1 MQPTGKYRWKIVAL
15 LFFATTINYID
26 RQILGVLAPLL
37 QENMNWSE
45 SAYGWIV
52 AGFQAAYAIGL
63 LVSGV
68 LLDRFGVKWGYSIA
82 VVIWS
87 LACMLHAAAG
97 SLFLFVI
104 MRFLLG
110 LGESANFPAAVK
122 TVATWFPKKERALA
136 TGIFNSGSNIAAI
149 ITPLAIPWI
158 ALQAGWQWAFII
170 SGMLGILW
178 LICWRKWYH
187 APQDHPKISEAERD
201 WIEQDGPEPM
211 DKLPWKQLVLRRQ
224 TVGFAVSLFL
234 TAPVWWFFLYWLP
247 KFLHSEHQLS
257 ITGMAW
263 PLVIVYLIS
272 DAGALAGGWFSS
284 RMVSKGSNPV
294 RARIYTI
301 LLLALLV
308 IPVMIVPFIQQ
319 LGWVI
324 ALIALATFAH
334 QGYASNIFT
343 LVSDVFPKNAT
354 GAVTGI
360 AMFSGAIGGMIF
372 SSITGLVLERTG
384 DYTPIFIFC
393 GCAYLLSWAILTV
406 MVRPRYSRYLQIAD
420 QN

>member
-1 MQPTGKYRWKIVAL
+1 MLPTRKYRWKIVAL

-37 QENMNWSE
+37 QENMQWSE

-68 LLDRFGVKWGYSIA
+68 LLDRFGVKRGYSIA
-82 VVIWS
+82 VGIWS
-87 LACMLHAAAG
+87 IACMLHAAAG
-97 SLFLFVI
+97 TLFLFVI

-170 SGMLGILW
+170 SGILGIIW

-187 APQDHPKISEAERD
+187 APQDHPKLSATEKE
-201 WIEQDGPEPM
+201 WIEQDGQEPVNN
-211 DKLPWKQLVLRRQ
+211 LPWKQLVLRRQ
-224 TVGFAVSLFL
+224 TLGFAASLFL

-263 PLVIVYLIS
+263 PLVTVYLIS

-294 RARIYTI
+294 SARIYTI
-301 LLLALLV
+301 LLISLMV
-308 IPVMIVPFIQQ
+308 IPVMIVPFTQH

-343 LVSDVFPKNAT
+343 LVSDIFPKNAT

-372 SSITGLVLERTG
+372 SSITGLVLEKTG

-393 GCAYLLSWAILTV
+393 GCAYLLSWAILTLL
-406 MVRPRYSRYLQIAD
+406 VRPRYRNYLQIAD

>member
-63 LVSGV
+63 LVSGA
-68 LLDRFGVKWGYSIA
+68 LLDRFGVKWGYTIA
-82 VVIWS
+82 VAIWS

-97 SLFLFVI
+97 TLFLFVI

-224 TVGFAVSLFL
+224 TLGFAVSLFL

-284 RMVSKGSNPV
+284 RMVSKGAIPV
-294 RARIYTI
+294 TARIYTI
-301 LLLALLV
+301 LLLSLLV

-343 LVSDVFPKNAT
+343 LVSDIFPKNAT

-393 GCAYLLSWAILTV
+393 GCAYLLSWAILAV
-406 MVRPRYSRYLQIAD
+406 MVRPRYRRHLQIAD

>member
-1 MQPTGKYRWKIVAL
+1 MLPTRKYRWKIVAL

-37 QENMNWSE
+37 QENMQWSE

-68 LLDRFGVKWGYSIA
+68 LLDRFGVKRGYSIA
-82 VVIWS
+82 VGIWS
-87 LACMLHAAAG
+87 IACMLHAAAG
-97 SLFLFVI
+97 TLFLFVI

-170 SGMLGILW
+170 SGILGIIW

-187 APQDHPKISEAERD
+187 APQDHPKLSATEKE
-201 WIEQDGPEPM
+201 WIEQDGQEPVNN
-211 DKLPWKQLVLRRQ
+211 LPWKQLVLRRQ
-224 TVGFAVSLFL
+224 TLGFAASLFL

-263 PLVIVYLIS
+263 PLVTVYLIS

-294 RARIYTI
+294 SARIYTI
-301 LLLALLV
+301 LLLSLMV
-308 IPVMIVPFIQQ
+308 IPVMIVPFTQH

-343 LVSDVFPKNAT
+343 LVSDIFPKNAT

-372 SSITGLVLERTG
+372 SSITGLVLEKTG

-393 GCAYLLSWAILTV
+393 GCAYLLSWAILTLL
-406 MVRPRYSRYLQIAD
+406 VRPRYRNYLQIAD